1 MDDNNNEHD
10 NHDNEQWTLTMDN
23 DNNDNGQ
30 W

>member
-10 NHDNEQWTLTMDN
+10 NHDKEEWTLTMDN
-23 DNNDNGQ
+23 DNNDYGQ